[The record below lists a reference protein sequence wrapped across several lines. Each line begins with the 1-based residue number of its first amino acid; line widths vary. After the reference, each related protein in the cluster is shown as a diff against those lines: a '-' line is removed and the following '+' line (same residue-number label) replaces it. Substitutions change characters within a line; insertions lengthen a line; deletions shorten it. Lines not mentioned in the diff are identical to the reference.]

1 MDRIIAMYELITAR
15 LNVVGEWLPPFFLR
29 AILAFEYWEAGIMK
43 FNGDNWFSH
52 IKGDF
57 PFPFNVINVD
67 ISWFLAT
74 WFEIL
79 GAVGLL
85 IGLFT
90 RFFSVSLIVLTIVA
104 TLAVHWPNEWS
115 TLGELWN
122 GYAITAKESGAGNF
136 KLPLLFMIMLLPLLF
151 SGPGKLSL
159 DHLIKKWVD

>member
-1 MDRIIAMYELITAR
+1 MYELVAIR
-15 LNVVGEWLPPFFLR
+15 LNSIGEWLPAFFLR
-29 AILAFEYWEAGIMK
+29 AILAYEYWEAGIEK

-57 PFPFNVINVD
+57 PFPFNVVPVD
-67 ISWFLAT
+67 FSWFLAT

-79 GAVGLL
+79 GAIGLL

-90 RFFSVSLIVLTIVA
+90 RFFSLSLIILTIVA
-104 TLAVHWPNEWS
+104 ALAVHWPAEWS

-122 GYAITAKESGAGNF
+122 GYAITAKEKGAGNF
-136 KLPLLFMIMLLPLLF
+136 KLPLLFLIMFLPLLF

-159 DHLIKKWVD
+159 DHLIKKWMD